1 MSFEGESHLWV
12 GNFNIDY
19 IFSKP
24 QNHGKLGL
32 ILFYFFNPVVFVA
45 SCHTL
50 AMSFSLSGP

>member
-32 ILFYFFNPVVFVA
+32 ILFYFFNPVVFV
-45 SCHTL
+45 SCYTKQ
-50 AMSFSLSGP
+50 